1 MKNVMILILALVMAV
16 ALSVPAFA
24 TETSDPVRD
33 PYGSDAYAKYH
44 EGIRDSDAIS
54 VDVVWGSML
63 FTYTVTG
70 TMDWDPVQNTYI
82 PNLRGEWS
90 GTNNTITLTNH
101 SGTAITATFSYK
113 PLQDFSMIAGSFSDG
128 NVLVLPSA
136 VDKDINAPELT
147 GQKTLFLN
155 GVLSH
160 SISKPIKVG
169 NVTVTIS

>member
-1 MKNVMILILALVMAV
+1 MKNVHILILALVMAIV
-16 ALSVPAFA
+16 LSLPSFA
-24 TETSDPVRD
+24 TDTSAPVRGPNGCD
-33 PYGSDAYAKYH
+33 TNAMYH
-44 EGIRDSDAIS
+44 DGIYQDDILS